1 MREKV
6 EKKEEKKRWTEYLS
20 FRIMFLIRRGESMET
35 RKSDSY
41 EAFAYVY
48 DNFMD
53 NIPYEEWANYLIG
66 LLKEYG
72 VSDGI
77 VVDLG
82 CGTGSMTK
90 LLAKAGYDMIGI
102 DNSID
107 MLEIAREKMMDS
119 EEQILYL
126 LQDMREFELYGT
138 VHAIV
143 SVCDSMNYITEKEDL
158 VQVFRLANNYLEP
171 RGYFIFDMNTEYK
184 YKMQLGDR
192 TIAEDREDMSFIWE
206 NFYDEE
212 QKLNEYSL
220 SIFVQEK
227 EDLYRKYEEVH
238 YQRAYSL
245 EEVKEAIKEAGME
258 FVAAYDAFTHKEPS
272 STSERMYII
281 ARETFQE
288 NKQYQVS
295 EEQ

>member
-1 MREKV
+1 M
-6 EKKEEKKRWTEYLS
+6 KKA
-20 FRIMFLIRRGESMET
+20 
-35 RKSDSY
+35 DSY

-53 NIPYEEWANYLIG
+53 NIPYEEWADYLIG

-72 VSDGI
+72 IDSGI
-77 VVDLG
+77 IADLG
-82 CGTGSMTK
+82 CGTGSMTE
-90 LLAKAGYDMIGI
+90 LLADAGYDMIGI

-119 EEQILYL
+119 EQQILYL

-143 SVCDSMNYITEKEDL
+143 SVCDSMNYILEKEDL
-158 VQVFRLANNYLEP
+158 VKVFRLANNYLEP
-171 RGYFIFDMNTEYK
+171 RGYFIFDMNTQYK
-184 YKMQLGDR
+184 YRTQLGDR
-192 TIAEDREDMSFIWE
+192 TIAEDREDMSFIWD

-212 QKLNEYSL
+212 TKINEYSL
-220 SIFVQEK
+220 SIFVQE
-227 EDLYRKYEEVH
+227 EDDLYRKYEEVH

-258 FVAAYDAFTHKEPS
+258 FVTAYDAFTHEDPKE
-272 STSERMYII
+272 TSERIYIV
-281 ARETFQE
+281 ARETFQPK
-288 NKQYQVS
+288 KQYQLQ
-295 EEQ
+295 EENETKMLG

>member
-1 MREKV
+1 MENM
-6 EKKEEKKRWTEYLS
+6 KKA
-20 FRIMFLIRRGESMET
+20 
-35 RKSDSY
+35 DSY

-53 NIPYEEWANYLIG
+53 NIPYEEWADYLIG

-72 VSDGI
+72 IDSGI
-77 VVDLG
+77 IADLG

-90 LLAKAGYDMIGI
+90 LLADAGYDMIGI

-119 EEQILYL
+119 EQQILYL

-143 SVCDSMNYITEKEDL
+143 SVCDSMNYILEKEDL
-158 VQVFRLANNYLEP
+158 VKVFRLANNYLEP
-171 RGYFIFDMNTEYK
+171 RGYFIFDMNTQYK
-184 YKMQLGDR
+184 YRTQLGDR
-192 TIAEDREDMSFIWE
+192 TIAEDREDMSFIWD

-212 QKLNEYSL
+212 TKVNEYSL
-220 SIFVQEK
+220 SIFVQEE

-258 FVAAYDAFTHKEPS
+258 FVTAYDAFTHEDPKE
-272 STSERMYII
+272 TSERIYIV
-281 ARETFQE
+281 ARETFQPK
-288 NKQYQVS
+288 KQYQLQ
-295 EEQ
+295 EENETKMLG